1 MDCLKEIECIR
12 FENVDELFVKKAS
25 IRDKYM
31 NLDHK
36 IKELY
41 KWYFFYQLCLVKN
54 PLKELLWDYLNGKDV
69 SNKLNMAYIE
79 FCNKRDALLRR

>member
-25 IRDKYM
+25 IREKYR
-31 NLDHK
+31 NLDYN
-36 IKELY
+36 IKEIY

-69 SNKLNMAYIE
+69 SEKVNFAYID
-79 FCNKRDALLRR
+79 FCNKRDSFLRR

>member
-54 PLKELLWDYLNGKDV
+54 PLKELLWDYLNEKDV
-69 SNKLNMAYIE
+69 SDKLNIAYID